1 MSKITDVRL
10 LITDTEGPPNRYFTD
25 PQVEDFLRMED
36 QSVRR
41 AAALALETMAR
52 NETLVQKRIRIL
64 DLQTDGPAVAKELR
78 ESAQALRNQADEEDG
93 GFDYFAYG
101 K

>member
-1 MSKITDVRL
+1 MSKINDVRL
-10 LITDTEGPPNRYFTD
+10 LITDTGSPPDRYFSD
-25 PQVEDFLRMED
+25 PEVESFLRMEEQD
-36 QSVRR
+36 VRR
-41 AAALALETMAR
+41 AAAMALETMAR

-78 ESAQALRNQADEEDG
+78 ESAKGLREQADEEEG

-101 K
+101 R